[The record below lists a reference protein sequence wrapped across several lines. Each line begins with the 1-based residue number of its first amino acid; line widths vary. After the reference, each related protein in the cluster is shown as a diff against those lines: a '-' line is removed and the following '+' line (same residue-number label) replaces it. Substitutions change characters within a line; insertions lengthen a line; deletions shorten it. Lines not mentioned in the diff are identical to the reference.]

1 MSKFFSLA
9 ALVVGGII
17 LADII
22 THGSQTQQ
30 AATGI
35 SKITNPAI
43 GGLLGQAPAGA

>member
-17 LADII
+17 LADIV
-22 THGSQTQQ
+22 THGAGTQQ
-30 AATGI
+30 AATGV

-43 GGLLGQAPAGA
+43 GGLLGHAPS

>member
-22 THGSQTQQ
+22 VHGTKTQQ
-30 AATGI
+30 AATGV

-43 GGLLGQAPAGA
+43 AGLLGQAPAGA